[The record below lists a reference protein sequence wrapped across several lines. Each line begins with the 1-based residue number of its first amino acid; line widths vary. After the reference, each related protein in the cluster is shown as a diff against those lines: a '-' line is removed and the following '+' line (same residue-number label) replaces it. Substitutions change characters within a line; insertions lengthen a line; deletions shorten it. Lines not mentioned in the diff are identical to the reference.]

1 MVTSG
6 TRSCPLGTVVFVW
19 FVFFVPLPIVP
30 GIAATTKPLE
40 HTLDAELPRLLLR
53 KTRRTVPPL
62 LYARLQIDKM
72 SNTTAG
78 TLRVRGSF
86 RL

>member
-53 KTRRTVPPL
+53 KTR
-62 LYARLQIDKM
+62 AG
-72 SNTTAG
+72 G
-78 TLRVRGSF
+78 TLMLDYRGAVHF
-86 RL
+86 G